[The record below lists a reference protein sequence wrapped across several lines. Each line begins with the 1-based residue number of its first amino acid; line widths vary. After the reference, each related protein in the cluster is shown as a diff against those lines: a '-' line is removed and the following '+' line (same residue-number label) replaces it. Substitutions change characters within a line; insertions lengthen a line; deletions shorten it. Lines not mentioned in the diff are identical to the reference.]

1 MILLLLIIIVSSI
14 LLFLIARSLKK
25 NSTDEYDRTVL
36 KNLSIMELAMAAL
49 SMMLGLFLLFD
60 LIEESTLANFY
71 SYKKELI
78 TISIAFVLGMLHL
91 SIVGVL
97 MVRFIKSKKI

>member
-1 MILLLLIIIVSSI
+1 MILLLLIIIVSVLI
-14 LLFLIARSLKK
+14 LFLIARTLKK
-25 NSTDEYDRTVL
+25 NSTDEYTKSML

-49 SMMLGLFLLFD
+49 SIMLGLFLLFD

-78 TISIAFVLGMLHL
+78 TISIAFVLGMIHL
-91 SIVGVL
+91 SLVGILL
-97 MVRFIKSKKI
+97 MRFIKSRKI

>member
-1 MILLLLIIIVSSI
+1 MILLLLIIIISGI
-14 LLFLIARSLKK
+14 LLFLIANRLKK
-25 NSTDEYDRTVL
+25 HATDEYNRTIL
-36 KNLSIMELAMAAL
+36 KNLSIMELAMSAL

-60 LIEESTLANFY
+60 LIKESTLANFY

-97 MVRFIKSKKI
+97 MVRFIKSKRI